1 MRLPYGTCVLEMQQS
16 PQDLSALLSPSEL
29 RVLELAAQ
37 GLTNA
42 RAAARLGVTVHTIKF
57 HLVSIYRK
65 LGVTNRTQAA
75 TIFLRSRTST
85 GQTEER

>member
-1 MRLPYGTCVLEMQQS
+1 MQHT
-16 PQDLSALLSPSEL
+16 PQDISALLSPSEL

-42 RAAARLGVTVHTIKF
+42 RVAARLGVTVHTIKF

-75 TIFLRSRTST
+75 TIFLRSPAST
-85 GQTEER
+85 GQAEES